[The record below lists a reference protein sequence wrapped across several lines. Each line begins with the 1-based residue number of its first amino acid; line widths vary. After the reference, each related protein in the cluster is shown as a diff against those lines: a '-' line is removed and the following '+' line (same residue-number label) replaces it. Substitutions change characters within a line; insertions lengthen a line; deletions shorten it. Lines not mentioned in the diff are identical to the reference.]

1 MDTPFFRSTST
12 TPDWVSIVPKKV
24 NIILTIYD
32 LYHSIAVTNN
42 NYSVDIVKGCLLLN
56 FSVFFK
62 NADSEIWYNL
72 FNGEPEITTAS
83 TFSIESWTVNDGPT
97 KTISWD
103 IPETVI
109 QIINPNGV
117 KYKVTGL
124 IPVDD
129 NSLRWHIYG
138 IKNGVPVDTYKNFY
152 YDGSEDS
159 IFNCYFLCNSMSNS
173 EIAKIL
179 EETTSL
185 DKYKYSLLEEYSN
198 IRNYDSNNAEFIRT
212 IYYMDYHSPINAFN
226 LGLKVYPSPVDT
238 SIDNRNAWVNIEGQK
253 YPSKCY
259 PYIVNNG
266 NTTDSPAL
274 NVLLVL
280 RNPVE
285 EKEKESTIDE

>member
-24 NIILTIYD
+24 NIILTIQD
-32 LYHSIAVTNN
+32 LYNSIAVTNN
-42 NYSVDIVKGCLLLN
+42 NYSVDIVRGCLLLN
-56 FSVFFK
+56 FLVFFK

-72 FNGEPEITTAS
+72 FNGEPEITTS
-83 TFSIESWTVNDGPT
+83 NTFSIESWVVNDGPT

-103 IPETVI
+103 IPETVR

-152 YDGSEDS
+152 HDGNDIS
-159 IFNCYFLCNSMSNS
+159 ISNCYFLCNSMSNS
-173 EIAKIL
+173 DIAKIL
-179 EETTSL
+179 GETPSL

-198 IRNYDSNNAEFIRT
+198 IRNYNSNDAEFIRAILYT
-212 IYYMDYHSPINAFN
+212 EYPSPINAFN

-238 SIDNRNAWVNIEGQK
+238 SVDNRNAWVNIGGQK

-274 NVLLVL
+274 NVILVL
-280 RNPVE
+280 HNPDE
-285 EKEKESTIDE
+285 EKESTINE